1 MHTHPTPD
9 IRRSGFTLVEIMF
22 TLAIFGLVAI
32 GLITFMLDAT
42 RSMFWAS
49 NKSGITSDMRLFTLQ
64 ISKETLGARTGILY
78 QDFSLSARDKYEDRK
93 QSGETGD
100 CLVLVYYEPYP
111 DIDDDLCYTK
121 LVVYY
126 RKADEDGLSPIYRA
140 EQTFSVP
147 QEIDTSSGTDH
158 FETFLATYFPD
169 DSVEATILLDE
180 SRGLADGSLF
190 RNLSNDTFVVNGEIL
205 HGNKVKEVTNTYNL
219 TISPRG

>member
-1 MHTHPTPD
+1 
-9 IRRSGFTLVEIMF
+9 MF
-22 TLAIFGLVAI
+22 TLTIFCLIAVGLT
-32 GLITFMLDAT
+32 TFMLDST
-42 RSMFWAS
+42 KSIFWAT
-49 NKSGITSDMRLFTLQ
+49 NKSKITSDMRIFTMQ

-78 QDFSLSARDKYEDRK
+78 KDFSASARNQYEDRK

-121 LVVYY
+121 FVIYY

-140 EQTFSVP
+140 EQTFSTP
-147 QEIDTSSGTDH
+147 QEIDTSSGADH

-169 DSVEATILLDE
+169 DSGEATILLDE

-205 HGNKVKEVTNTYNL
+205 HGNEVKEVTNTYNL